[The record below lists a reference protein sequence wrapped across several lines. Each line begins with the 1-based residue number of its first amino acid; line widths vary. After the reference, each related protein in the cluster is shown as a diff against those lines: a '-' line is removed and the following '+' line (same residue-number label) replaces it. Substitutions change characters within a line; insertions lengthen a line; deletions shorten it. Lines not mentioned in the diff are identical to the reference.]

1 MLLSTDEEKE
11 KEFRRSRKDKQILSN
26 ATFMSVME
34 TTSSKKAKKEFVDDE
49 PDELDKFGE
58 YSANIIKLEAK
69 KQPKMTREEIDAM
82 SKSINAEIEQIVKQP
97 TEKTPE
103 EIIAKAAES
112 RLKVSD
118 LSKHERKRLN
128 ALRELSKM
136 NIDETRA
143 HKSEA

>member
-1 MLLSTDEEKE
+1 MLLSTDEEQE
-11 KEFRRSRKDKQILSN
+11 KDFRRSRKDKQILSN

-34 TTSSKKAKKEFVDDE
+34 TTSSKKVKKEFVDDE

>member
-34 TTSSKKAKKEFVDDE
+34 TTSSKKVKKEFVDDE

-97 TEKTPE
+97 TDKTPE

-143 HKSEA
+143 HKSED

>member
-34 TTSSKKAKKEFVDDE
+34 TTSSKKVKKEFVDDE

-128 ALRELSKM
+128 ALRELSKI

>member
-1 MLLSTDEEKE
+1 
-11 KEFRRSRKDKQILSN
+11 
-26 ATFMSVME
+26 ME
-34 TTSSKKAKKEFVDDE
+34 TTSSKKVKKEFVDDE

>member
-34 TTSSKKAKKEFVDDE
+34 TTSSKKVKKEFVDDE

>member
-34 TTSSKKAKKEFVDDE
+34 TTSSKKVKKEFVDDE

-128 ALRELSKM
+128 ALRELKLVSFG
-136 NIDETRA
+136 DA
-143 HKSEA
+143 

>member
-34 TTSSKKAKKEFVDDE
+34 TTSSMKVKKEFVDDE

>member
-34 TTSSKKAKKEFVDDE
+34 TTSSKKVKKEFVDDE

-143 HKSEA
+143 HKSET